1 MFRRETRESISL
13 NNEIISYTL
22 IKTLRKTITL
32 RVNEN
37 GLFINAPFIVSK
49 NRIDELIFQK
59 RNWVLTKLNWFN
71 QKNQIRQKNL
81 YRFQKMTWKK

>member
-1 MFRRETRESISL
+1 MFKRETRESISL

-37 GLFINAPFIVSK
+37 GLLINAPIIVSK
-49 NRIDELIFQK
+49 NRIDELIF
-59 RNWVLTKLNWFN
+59 
-71 QKNQIRQKNL
+71 
-81 YRFQKMTWKK
+81 